1 MKKLF
6 MLIIFLFVYANAS
19 LNLQTATKEE
29 LMSIKGIG
37 EKKALLILQYRESNT
52 IKSVDD
58 LRNIK
63 GFGDTIINNIKN
75 DSRFNESKKE
85 DKEAKNEKG
94 EKANK
99 PEKTDK
105 R

>member
-6 MLIIFLFVYANAS
+6 MIIIFLFVYANAS

-29 LMSIKGIG
+29 LMSIKGVG
-37 EKKALLILQYRESNT
+37 EKKALLILEYREKNS

-58 LRNIK
+58 LKNIK

-75 DSRFNESKKE
+75 DSRFNQNENKDIKE
-85 DKEAKNEKG
+85 Q
-94 EKANK
+94 
-99 PEKTDK
+99 

>member
-6 MLIIFLFVYANAS
+6 MIIIFLFVYANAS

-29 LMSIKGIG
+29 LMSIKGVG
-37 EKKALLILQYRESNT
+37 EKKALLILEYREKNS

-58 LRNIK
+58 LKNIK

-75 DSRFNESKKE
+75 DSRFNQNENKDIKDKKE
-85 DKEAKNEKG
+85 QKK
-94 EKANK
+94 
-99 PEKTDK
+99 
-105 R
+105 

>member
-1 MKKLF
+1 MI
-6 MLIIFLFVYANAS
+6 IIFLFVYANAS

-29 LMSIKGIG
+29 LMSIKGVG
-37 EKKALLILQYRESNT
+37 EKKALLILEYREKNS

-58 LRNIK
+58 LKNIK

-75 DSRFNESKKE
+75 DSRFNQNENKE
-85 DKEAKNEKG
+85 IKEQ
-94 EKANK
+94 
-99 PEKTDK
+99 

>member
-6 MLIIFLFVYANAS
+6 MIIIFLFVYANAS

-29 LMSIKGIG
+29 LMSIKGVG
-37 EKKALLILQYRESNT
+37 EKKALLILEYREKNS

-58 LRNIK
+58 LKNIK

-75 DSRFNESKKE
+75 DSRFNQNENKEIKDKKE
-85 DKEAKNEKG
+85 QKK
-94 EKANK
+94 
-99 PEKTDK
+99 
-105 R
+105 